1 MTRPSPLR
9 ADPASYPNKV
19 QILARFADVDP
30 LWHINNVA
38 IAQYFE
44 EARVS
49 TIRAMSGN
57 SRIPATADERILIA
71 KQTIDYVSE
80 GNYPGALCVGIGV
93 VRIGIT
99 SFTLGMAVFQDKRCV
114 AVSDAVMVLAN
125 DQGPA
130 LPGEFVLSRSQASEV
145 PALLSARHEVG
156 RQLHPLQ
163 AGEDLRGLIFIC
175 QLDQRLRR
183 REGESAQRD
192 VGFALQGALRLL
204 HLDRGGDGGGTR

>member
-125 DQGPA
+125 DQGPKA
-130 LPGEFVLSRSQASEV
+130 IPDDYRKRLEQQM
-145 PALLSARHEVG
+145 LLISHE
-156 RQLHPLQ
+156 P
-163 AGEDLRGLIFIC
+163 
-175 QLDQRLRR
+175 
-183 REGESAQRD
+183 
-192 VGFALQGALRLL
+192 
-204 HLDRGGDGGGTR
+204 